1 MKPQTTTSLQ
11 INTMPAQKL
20 RLEGENPMLEQRKAD
35 HIRINLEED
44 VGFDQLT
51 TGLEQYRF
59 VHEALPELNLADIDL
74 STSLFGKSLRV
85 PLLISS
91 MTGGTERAYI
101 INQTLATAAQEAGIA
116 MGLGSMRA
124 ALEEPSLAESFLV
137 VRKVAPDVLL
147 FANLGA
153 VQLNYGYGLDHCRQ
167 AVDMVQ
173 ADALFLHFNALQE
186 ALQPEGNTRF
196 AGLLSKIEAVCKNLE
211 VPVVAKE
218 VGWGISEETARR
230 LADAGVAAIDVAGA
244 GGTSW
249 SQVEM
254 YRADTETRRRVAATF
269 RDWGIPTALS
279 IQMVQRGA
287 PQVPI
292 IASGGLRNGLDIA
305 KTIALGARL
314 GGIAG
319 PFLKAAVVSTK
330 EVLKTVEVT
339 VQELQTSMFCIGV
352 ANLDELRNTP
362 HLIRRAQGTN

>member
-1 MKPQTTTSLQ
+1 
-11 INTMPAQKL
+11 
-20 RLEGENPMLEQRKAD
+20 MLEQRKAD

-44 VGFDQLT
+44 VGFDQVT

-74 STSLFGKSLRV
+74 STSLFGKPLRL

-137 VRKVAPDVLL
+137 VRKVAPDILL

-153 VQLNYGYGLDHCRQ
+153 VQLNYGYALDHCRR
-167 AVDMVQ
+167 AVEMVQ
-173 ADALFLHFNALQE
+173 ADGMFLHFNALQE
-186 ALQPEGNTRF
+186 ALQPEGNTQF
-196 AGLLSKIEAVCKNLE
+196 AQLLSKIEAVCKGLE
-211 VPVVAKE
+211 VPVIAKE

-230 LADAGVAAIDVAGA
+230 LANAGIAAIDVAGA

-269 RDWGIPTALS
+269 RDWGIPTAQS

-287 PQVPI
+287 PHVPV

-314 GGIAG
+314 AGMAG

-330 EVLKTVEVT
+330 EVLETVEVT
-339 VQELQTSMFCIGV
+339 AWELQTTMFCIG
-352 ANLDELRNTP
+352 AASLDQLSNTP
-362 HLIRRAQGTN
+362 HLVHRTQGTY